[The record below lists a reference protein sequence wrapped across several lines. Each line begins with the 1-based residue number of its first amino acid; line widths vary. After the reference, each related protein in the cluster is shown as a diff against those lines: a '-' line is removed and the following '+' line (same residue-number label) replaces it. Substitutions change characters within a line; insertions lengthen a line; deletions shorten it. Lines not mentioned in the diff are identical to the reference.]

1 MPKQRLIQADIYINL
16 LRVGVNISLEIPSL
30 TPLDLIGEIKRK
42 DFFFHF
48 KKPIQCPTT
57 SFLTLIPLSAN
68 RQTSLLLQQKTKF
81 LLS

>member
-42 DFFFHF
+42 DE
-48 KKPIQCPTT
+48 KDGRMR
-57 SFLTLIPLSAN
+57 
-68 RQTSLLLQQKTKF
+68 RQ
-81 LLS
+81 